1 MSAARNYSAL
11 DRAIHRLAFS
21 SRALQFT
28 AADVEKALF
37 AARFR
42 DTPVVSP
49 IFITSLP
56 RAGTTLLLEIL
67 SCAPALATHTYRDMP
82 FVMAPVLW
90 SAMSSRFRKK
100 AELRERAHGDGVW
113 VGYDSPEAFEEVIW
127 RAFWARKFKGGA
139 IHPWSATDRDEEF
152 EEFFLEHIQ
161 RVIAARSGAG
171 APRTRYLSKNNANI
185 ARRDL
190 LKRLF
195 EDALIVV
202 PFRAPVEQA
211 KSLLRQHLRF
221 LEAHR
226 EDRFSRRYMRD
237 LGHFEFGELHQP
249 IAFEGVESL
258 ESRFDPES
266 LDYWI
271 AYWVSA
277 FREVLKGRDQVLLL
291 SYERLCSR
299 GPAAL
304 HALERELELAPGSLD
319 PGAVRLRPPARA
331 EDSSIRMNSE
341 LARTAEALHEQLLD
355 LSII

>member
-1 MSAARNYSAL
+1 MALNYSAV

-28 AADVEKALF
+28 AADVEKLLF

-42 DTPVVSP
+42 DIPVVSP

-67 SCAPALATHTYRDMP
+67 SSAPALATHTYRDMP
-82 FVMAPVLW
+82 FVTAPVLW
-90 SAMSSRFRKK
+90 SAMLSRFRKQ
-100 AELRERAHGDGVW
+100 AELRERAHGDGMR

-127 RAFWARKFKGGA
+127 RAFWPRKFNREV
-139 IHPWSATDRDEEF
+139 IHPWSVDDRDEGF
-152 EEFFLEHIQ
+152 EDFFVEHIR
-161 RVIAARSGAG
+161 RVIAARSSVD
-171 APRTRYLSKNNANI
+171 APRARYVSKNNANI
-185 ARRDL
+185 ARRGL

-195 EDALIVV
+195 KDALIVV

-221 LEAHR
+221 LEVHR
-226 EDRFSRRYMRD
+226 KDRFSRRYMRD

-249 IAFEGVESL
+249 IAFEGVESVR
-258 ESRFDPES
+258 SRFDPDS

-271 AYWVSA
+271 GYWVSA
-277 FREVLKGRDQVLLL
+277 FREVLKGRDQVILL

-299 GPAAL
+299 GLTAL
-304 HALERELELAPGSLD
+304 HALEHELDLAPGSLASGGV
-319 PGAVRLRPPARA
+319 PLRPPARS
-331 EDSSIRMNSE
+331 ENSSIGLDSE
-341 LARTAEALHEQLLD
+341 YARTADALHRQLLE
-355 LSII
+355 LSVI

>member
-1 MSAARNYSAL
+1 MSVARHYTVL

-42 DTPVVSP
+42 DIPVVRP

-100 AELRERAHGDGVW
+100 AELQERAHGDGLW
-113 VGYDSPEAFEEVIW
+113 VGYDSPEAFDEVIW
-127 RAFWARKFKGGA
+127 RAFWPRKFDGGV
-139 IHPWSATDRDEEF
+139 IHPWSADDRDEEF
-152 EEFFLEHIQ
+152 EEFFLEHVQ

-185 ARRDL
+185 ARRGL
-190 LKRLF
+190 LKQLF
-195 EDALIVV
+195 QDALIVV

-237 LGHFEFGELHQP
+237 LGHLEFGELHQP

-258 ESRFDPES
+258 ESRFAPES

-271 AYWVSA
+271 GYWVSA
-277 FREVLKGRDQVLLL
+277 FREVLKGRDQVILL

-304 HALERELELAPGSLD
+304 HRLAEELELAHGSLD
-319 PGAVRLRPPARA
+319 SGTVRLRPRARS
-331 EDSSIRMNSE
+331 DDCSIGLDSE
-341 LARTAEALHEQLLD
+341 LAQTAEALHGQLLE